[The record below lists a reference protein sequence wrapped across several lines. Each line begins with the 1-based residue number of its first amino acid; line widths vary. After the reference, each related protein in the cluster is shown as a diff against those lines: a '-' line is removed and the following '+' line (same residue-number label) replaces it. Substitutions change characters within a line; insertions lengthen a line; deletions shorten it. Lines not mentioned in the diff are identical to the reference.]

1 MILIIV
7 ICFLLDKESLILNP
21 TIKTLTSLLNFV
33 LEAYLFDLVLVSL
46 DKYLQMKV
54 CMIFQSI
61 IILLIDLAC

>member
-7 ICFLLDKESLILNP
+7 ICLLLDKESLILNP
-21 TIKTLTSLLNFV
+21 RIKTLTSLLNFV

-54 CMIFQSI
+54 
-61 IILLIDLAC
+61 